1 VRLVAVSLVVAG
13 VYGLLLAPARADDD
27 GPPKP
32 APRTAIVIG
41 GATVVLVSAD
51 NKLYAFVDRVEDN
64 APVTDAELSI
74 DTSEG
79 ASITMNKVPITMNKA
94 TAGMFI
100 GELNRKGHAQDA
112 FMVSLQSA
120 AGTGDAPA
128 EIAYNDVPDAVTAP
142 APPGIGEK
150 IAMVLVS
157 GSIGTLGA
165 VLFVLWR
172 GGRRR
177 TSVGAVRTV

>member
-1 VRLVAVSLVVAG
+1 MAVAG
-13 VYGLLLAPARADDD
+13 VCGLLLLPARADDD
-27 GPPKP
+27 EPPKP

-41 GATVVLVSAD
+41 GASVVLVSAN

-100 GELNRKGHAQDA
+100 GELNRKGHSQDA

-120 AGTGDAPA
+120 AGSGDAPA
-128 EIAYNDVPDAVTAP
+128 EITYTDVPDAVTMP
-142 APPGIGEK
+142 APPGIVAK
-150 IAMVLVS
+150 LAMVLVS
-157 GSIGTLGA
+157 GSIGALGA
-165 VLFVLWR
+165 VLFMLWRR